1 LSPARQTV
9 YDEDSVAFILLEI
22 RILDLIDP
30 SKPIP
35 FAVLLLLLAASVL
48 SWSISLK
55 KLSLLRKAQDGNR
68 TFMRAIRKAD
78 SFEQIATA
86 SEQCKDAP
94 LVTVFDFGYTELVR
108 QVKLKRRPYN
118 QMALERNLQLGA
130 SEEML
135 RLERNVGWLA
145 TIAAVTPFIGLFG
158 TVWGIMDAF
167 NQLSTA
173 GAASLRAV
181 GPGIA
186 DALVATAMGLA
197 AAIPAAIFYNHLG
210 NMLRELSAR
219 MDDFG
224 LEFLN
229 LTDRTFPE

>member
-1 LSPARQTV
+1 
-9 YDEDSVAFILLEI
+9 VAFILLQI
-22 RILDLIDP
+22 HLVDLIDP
-30 SKPIP
+30 RKPIP
-35 FAVLLLLLAASVL
+35 FAVLMLLLVASVL
-48 SWSISLK
+48 SWGISLK
-55 KLSLLRKAQDGNR
+55 KLGTLRRAQKGNR
-68 TFMRAIRKAD
+68 AFMRAIRKAEG
-78 SFEQIATA
+78 FEQIASA
-86 SEQCKDAP
+86 SEQYRDAP

-108 QVKLKRRPYN
+108 QVKLKRKPFN
-118 QMALERNLQLGA
+118 QPALERNLQLGA
-130 SEEML
+130 SEEMT
-135 RLERNVGWLA
+135 RLERHVGWLA
-145 TIAAVTPFIGLFG
+145 TIAAVAPFIGLFG

-197 AAIPAAIFYNHLG
+197 AAIPAAIFYNHFG
-210 NMLRELSAR
+210 NLLRELSAR

>member
-1 LSPARQTV
+1 
-9 YDEDSVAFILLEI
+9 VAFILLEI

-35 FAVLLLLLAASVL
+35 FAVLMLLLLSSVL
-48 SWSISLK
+48 SWGISLK
-55 KLSLLRKAQDGNR
+55 KLGILRKAQTGNR
-68 TFMRAIRKAD
+68 AFMRAIRKAD
-78 SFEQIATA
+78 TFEQIATA
-86 SEQCKDAP
+86 SEQFRDAP

-108 QVKLKRRPYN
+108 QVKLKRKPFS
-118 QMALERNLQLGA
+118 QAALERNLQLGA
-130 SEEML
+130 SEEMS
-135 RLERNVGWLA
+135 RLEGNIGWLA
-145 TIAAVTPFIGLFG
+145 TIAAVSPFIGLFG

-186 DALVATAMGLA
+186 HALVATAMGLA
-197 AAIPAAIFYNHLG
+197 AAIPAAIFYNHFG

-229 LTDRTFPE
+229 LTDRTFPD

>member
-1 LSPARQTV
+1 M
-9 YDEDSVAFILLEI
+9 AFILLQIHVLE
-22 RILDLIDP
+22 LIDP
-30 SKPIP
+30 RKPVP

-48 SWSISLK
+48 SWGISLK
-55 KLSLLRKAQDGNR
+55 KLGTLRRAQAGNR
-68 TFMRAIRKAD
+68 AFMRAIRKAEG
-78 SFEQIATA
+78 FEQIASA
-86 SEQCKDAP
+86 SEQFRDAP
-94 LVTVFDFGYTELVR
+94 LVTVFDFGYTEMVR
-108 QVKLKRRPYN
+108 QVKLKRKPFS
-118 QMALERNLQLGA
+118 QPAIERNLQLGM
-130 SEEML
+130 SEEMS
-135 RLERNVGWLA
+135 RLESSIGWLA
-145 TIAAVTPFIGLFG
+145 TIAAVSPFIGLFG

-197 AAIPAAIFYNHLG
+197 AAIPAAIFYNHFG
-210 NMLRELSAR
+210 NLLRELSAR

>member
-1 LSPARQTV
+1 M
-9 YDEDSVAFILLEI
+9 AFILLEI

-30 SKPIP
+30 RKPIP
-35 FAVLLLLLAASVL
+35 FAVLMLLLAASVL
-48 SWSISLK
+48 SWGISLK
-55 KLSLLRKAQDGNR
+55 KLGVLKKARENNR
-68 TFMRAIRKAD
+68 AFMRAIRKAEG
-78 SFEQIATA
+78 FEQMAAA
-86 SEQCKDAP
+86 SEQFRDAP

-108 QVKLKRRPYN
+108 QVKLKRRPYS
-118 QMALERNLQLGA
+118 QAAIERNLQLGA
-130 SEEML
+130 SEEMS
-135 RLERNVGWLA
+135 RLESSVGWLA
-145 TIAAVTPFIGLFG
+145 TIAAVCPFIGLFG

-167 NQLSTA
+167 NQLTNA

-197 AAIPAAIFYNHLG
+197 AAIPAAIFYNHFG
-210 NMLRELSAR
+210 NLLRDMSAR

-224 LEFLN
+224 MEFLN